1 LIEYIKA
8 KQDGT
13 ITKELIRTRQL
24 DQSMLR
30 FTRYYQLDDG
40 AYNRDEESVEYS
52 SIMTEGKEEF
62 Y

>member
-40 AYNRDEESVEYS
+40 SYNRDEESVEYS